1 MDLGA
6 LGGVLL
12 VIVAVFS
19 GLFLANAPMDTY
31 LSTPSVFI
39 VVVGTIGAVMLSHR
53 PKTFF
58 AAFANMRY
66 AFSLN
71 TSSVVET
78 IERCV
83 DLADM
88 SRKGGYLALEEA
100 KVDDP
105 FLEKAID
112 MMVDG
117 HTEDA
122 VNIALTKEIYLT
134 KERNSQSIKV
144 LRSFSEIAPAMGM
157 IGTLIGLVDM
167 LIAMEDPKSIG
178 PAMAVALL
186 TTLYGALIANGITTP
201 LANKLSERSDEIL
214 MHQSLIKDAV
224 LKIMSGDNPRAMF
237 DYLQAYLEEK
247 VRRPSDAV
255 SGFVGNSAG
264 SVTPD

>member
-6 LGGVLL
+6 VGGVLL
-12 VIVAVFS
+12 IIAAIFS

-31 LSTPSVFI
+31 VNAPSVFI
-39 VVVGTIGAVMLSHR
+39 VIVGTFGAVMLSHR

-58 AAFANMRY
+58 SSLRNIRH
-66 AFSLN
+66 AFSLTTTN
-71 TSSVVET
+71 VIET
-78 IERCV
+78 IDNCIE
-83 DLADM
+83 LADKT
-88 SRKGGYLALEEA
+88 RKGGFLALEESD
-100 KVDDP
+100 VNDP
-105 FLEKAID
+105 FLAKAKT

-117 HTEDA
+117 HSEEA
-122 VNIALTKEIYLT
+122 VNLALTKEIYLT
-134 KERNSQSIKV
+134 KERNQQSIKV
-144 LRSFSEIAPAMGM
+144 LRSFSDIAPAMGM

-224 LKIMSGDNPRAMF
+224 LKMMAGDNPRVMF
-237 DYLQAYLEEK
+237 DYLQTYIDEK
-247 VRRPSDAV
+247 LRRPQEAV
-255 SGFVGNSAG
+255 ADIVKETAG
-264 SVTPD
+264 